1 MKISIITLFPEMLK
15 PFFDDSIIRRAK
27 EKGVVEIEL
36 INLRDFAL
44 DEHGT
49 VDDRPYGGGAG
60 MVLMVEPIMKA
71 MKYVIPSKEGIQEK
85 SGSRIGVRDD
95 RRVILASAKGKPYS
109 QKKAQELSKNDHL
122 VIIAGHYEG
131 VDERVMKYV
140 DEEISIGD
148 FVLTGGELPAAMIVD
163 SVVRLIPDVL
173 KKDEA
178 TQEESFF
185 EVPLDELIE
194 ICGSEPKLTKL
205 KLKGINKV
213 RLLEYPHYTRPH
225 VFKGEGVPAILIT
238 GDHEKIRRWRIK
250 QAYKETLEKR
260 PDLLDKRS

>member
-131 VDERVMKYV
+131 VDERVRRHLV
-140 DEEISIGD
+140 DEEISVGD
-148 FVLTGGELPAAMIVD
+148 FVTMGGEAPALSLIEC
-163 SVVRLIPDVL
+163 VVRLVPGVLGNPDSI
-173 KKDEA
+173 K
-178 TQEESFF
+178 EESFS
-185 EVPLDELIE
+185 DSQN
-194 ICGSEPKLTKL
+194 GR
-205 KLKGINKV
+205 GN
-213 RLLEYPHYTRPH
+213 RLEFPQYTRPR
-225 VFKGEGVPAILIT
+225 VFRGWAVPKILLS
-238 GDHEKIRRWRIK
+238 GDHGAIREWREKKSTEVTRR
-250 QAYKETLEKR
+250 KR
-260 PDLLDKRS
+260 PDLFRTEKKG